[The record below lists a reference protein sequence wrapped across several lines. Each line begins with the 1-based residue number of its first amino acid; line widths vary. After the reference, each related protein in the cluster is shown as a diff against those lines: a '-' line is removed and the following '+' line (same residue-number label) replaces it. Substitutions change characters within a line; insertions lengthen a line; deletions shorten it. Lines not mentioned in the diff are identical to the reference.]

1 MDNVDL
7 KEKTLKIPYK
17 FDSKCIIEDSLL
29 RIFKS
34 LTDNKTIEQIITN
47 TKLPY
52 LFSETNDPINFEYIM
67 TEVSSYDSF
76 KEITWFLKCEPIPTP
91 IKITFNLTEN
101 TVENNVLVVFEI
113 SIIKRELIPDKYK
126 IRIIKNFEDIAVEV
140 LNNVMIKLKN
150 DYKDIYHYDSRI
162 FKYSREKVKDIILN
176 LYEIMLERGYISSLK
191 REGIP
196 FSEGE
201 ILTISMYNNSRTLK
215 LRLNKIKMDE
225 KILKWKI
232 NYMPLEADFKDF
244 LLEWI
249 IVKVDSDETLLVI
262 NNIYSEQIEP
272 RLKKGLSEKKKE
284 FFEIIEDELR
294 KRYPK

>member
-52 LFSETNDPINFEYIM
+52 LFSETNAPINFEYIM
-67 TEVSSYDSF
+67 TEVSSFDSF

-113 SIIKRELIPDKYK
+113 SVIKRELIPDKYK

-162 FKYSREKVKDIILN
+162 FKFSREKVKDIILN
-176 LYEIMLERGYISSLK
+176 LYEILLERGYISSLK
-191 REGIP
+191 SEGIP

>member
-113 SIIKRELIPDKYK
+113 SVIKRELIPDKYK
-126 IRIIKNFEDIAVEV
+126 IPIIKHFEDIAVEV

-162 FKYSREKVKDIILN
+162 FKFSREKVKDIILN

-201 ILTISMYNNSRTLK
+201 ILTISMFNNRRTLK

-249 IVKVDSDETLLVI
+249 IVKVDSDETLVVI

>member
-91 IKITFNLTEN
+91 IKITFNITEN

-126 IRIIKNFEDIAVEV
+126 IQIIKNFEDIAVEV

-162 FKYSREKVKDIILN
+162 FKFSREKVKDIILN

-201 ILTISMYNNSRTLK
+201 ILTISMFNNRRTLK

-249 IVKVDSDETLLVI
+249 IVKVDSNETLLVI

>member
-113 SIIKRELIPDKYK
+113 SVIKRELIPDKYK
-126 IRIIKNFEDIAVEV
+126 IKIIKNFEDIAVEV

-162 FKYSREKVKDIILN
+162 FKFSREKVKDIILN

>member
-1 MDNVDL
+1 MDNGDL

-126 IRIIKNFEDIAVEV
+126 IPIIKHFEDIAVEV

>member
-1 MDNVDL
+1 
-7 KEKTLKIPYK
+7 
-17 FDSKCIIEDSLL
+17 
-29 RIFKS
+29 
-34 LTDNKTIEQIITN
+34 
-47 TKLPY
+47 
-52 LFSETNDPINFEYIM
+52 M

-126 IRIIKNFEDIAVEV
+126 IQIIKHFEDIAVEV

-176 LYEIMLERGYISSLK
+176 LYEILLEKGYISSLK

-201 ILTISMYNNSRTLK
+201 ILTISMFNNRRTLK

-249 IVKVDSDETLLVI
+249 IVKVDSDETLVVI

>member
-1 MDNVDL
+1 MDNSNL
-7 KEKTLKIPYK
+7 KEKPLKIPYK
-17 FDSKCIIEDSLL
+17 FDSKCIIEDSII
-29 RIFKS
+29 RIFRP
-34 LTDNKTIEQIITN
+34 LTENKTIEQIITN

-52 LFSETNDPINFEYIM
+52 LFSETNNPIIFQYIM
-67 TEVSSYDSF
+67 TEVTSNDSF

-126 IRIIKNFEDIAVEV
+126 IQIIKHFEDIAVEV

-176 LYEIMLERGYISSLK
+176 LYEILLEKGYISSLK

-201 ILTISMYNNSRTLK
+201 ILTISMFNNRRTLK

-232 NYMPLEADFKDF
+232 NYMPLETDFKDF

-249 IVKVDSDETLLVI
+249 IVKVDSDETLVVI

>member
-1 MDNVDL
+1 MDKSNL
-7 KEKTLKIPYK
+7 KEKPLKIPYK

-126 IRIIKNFEDIAVEV
+126 IQIIKNFEDIAVEV

-162 FKYSREKVKDIILN
+162 FKFSREKVKDIILN

>member
-126 IRIIKNFEDIAVEV
+126 IKIIKNFEDIAVEV

-162 FKYSREKVKDIILN
+162 FKFSREKVKDIILN